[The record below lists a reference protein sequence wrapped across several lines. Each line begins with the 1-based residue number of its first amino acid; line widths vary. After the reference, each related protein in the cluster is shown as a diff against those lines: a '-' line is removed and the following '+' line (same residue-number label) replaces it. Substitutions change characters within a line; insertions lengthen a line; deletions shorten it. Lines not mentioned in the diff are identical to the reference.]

1 MKNKPFLLLLLLL
14 AGFQVQAQNSGFR
27 LGIRFAPNLATNR
40 VTDMV
45 DTDNLDFETNRSG
58 LRFSAGLTGDFYFG
72 KNYSFYT
79 GLWYTTYRLG
89 LKMNG
94 TGLQAGR
101 SASCIYN
108 MQHVQVPIALKL
120 FTNEIATDMK
130 LYFVLGGTAGIKI
143 SEKEK
148 EWEAT
153 SDRRLPELSMEKPT
167 KGKAASFADVG
178 LLLGMGVEYQLGEN
192 TSLFGGLSYNRGL
205 LNVASKK
212 GPIYVNQRDSDNFY
226 KISTNLI
233 SLEVGLK
240 F

>member
-40 VTDMV
+40 VTDV
-45 DTDNLDFETNRSG
+45 SETDNLDFENNSSG

-79 GLWYTTYRLG
+79 GLWYTTYRAG
-89 LKMNG
+89 LKYSG
-94 TGLQAGR
+94 TGTYSGETGK
-101 SASCIYN
+101 CIYN
-108 MQHVQVPIALKL
+108 MQHVQLPIALKL

-130 LYFVLGGTAGIKI
+130 LYFVLGGTAGVKI

-148 EWEAT
+148 EWET
-153 SDRRLPELSMEKPT
+153 SSSSGLSRLNAEKPT
-167 KGKAASFADVG
+167 KGKALSFADLG

-205 LNVASKK
+205 LNVASDK
-212 GPIYVNQRDSDNFY
+212 GPINLAKSDSNNFY